1 MALIGHKKRDPR
13 YDGVGTNGRKS
24 GVIKE
29 PLCSLHCFDEGHLVF
44 INLLFV
50 NGKGKTT

>member
-1 MALIGHKKRDPR
+1 MALIGHKN
-13 YDGVGTNGRKS
+13 GTQDMMVWAQMEERVESLKTA
-24 GVIKE
+24 
-29 PLCSLHCFDEGHLVF
+29 LCSLHCFDEGHLVF